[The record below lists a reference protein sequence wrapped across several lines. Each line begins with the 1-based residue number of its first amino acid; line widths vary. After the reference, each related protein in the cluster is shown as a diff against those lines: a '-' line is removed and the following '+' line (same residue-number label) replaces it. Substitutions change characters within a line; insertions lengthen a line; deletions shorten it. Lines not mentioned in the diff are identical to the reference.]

1 MTVRSIPALALVL
14 AIVGCGGAAGS
25 SISLGPGPGAG
36 GAQPLERRQTI
47 VLRGQLQT
55 LHVYGPPDGAPVIVT
70 SGDGGWIHLAPHV
83 AEMLASKGFLAI
95 GFDAKAYLEGFT
107 RGVTTLRMED
117 VPRDYEALMAFAAA
131 ATRRRPLLVG
141 TSEGA
146 GLSVLAASDPSK
158 KEAIAGVIGLGL
170 CNVTELGWR
179 WRDTII
185 YVTHRPPVEPFF
197 RVTSVADRLAPVPL
211 AAIHSTH
218 DEYAPLTEIEDV
230 LATAGQ
236 PKRLWV
242 VDAVNHRFGDNL
254 AGFDRSL
261 LAAIAWIDEQRTGE
275 TR

>member
-1 MTVRSIPALALVL
+1 MTVRSIPAITLVL

-25 SISLGPGPGAG
+25 HAA
-36 GAQPLERRQTI
+36 GAQPLERRQTMM
-47 VLRGQLQT
+47 LRGQPQT
-55 LHVYGPPDGAPVIVT
+55 LHIYGPPDGTPVIVT

-95 GFDAKAYLEGFT
+95 GFDAKAYLESFT

-117 VPRDYEALMAFAAA
+117 VPRDYEALMALAGA

-141 TSEGA
+141 SSEGA
-146 GLSVLAASDPSK
+146 GLSVLAASDPAN

-179 WRDTII
+179 WRDMTI
-185 YVTHRPPVEPFF
+185 YVTHRPPVEPSF
-197 RVTSVADRLAPVPL
+197 RVTAVADRLAPVPL

-230 LATAGQ
+230 LATARQ

-242 VDAVNHRFGDNL
+242 VDAVNHRFSDNL
-254 AGFDRSL
+254 GDFDRSL
-261 LAAIAWIDEQRTGE
+261 LEAVAWIDEQRAGPK
-275 TR
+275 R

>member
-25 SISLGPGPGAG
+25 STSLGPGPGAG

-141 TSEGA
+141 SSEGA
-146 GLSVLAASDPSK
+146 GLSVLAATDAAN
-158 KEAIAGVIGLGL
+158 KEAIAGVVGLGL

-179 WRDTII
+179 WRDMVI
-185 YVTHRPPVEPFF
+185 YVTHRPPVEPSF
-197 RVTSVADRLAPVPL
+197 RVTAVVDRLAPVPL

-218 DEYAPLTEIEDV
+218 DEYVPLTEIKDV
-230 LATAGQ
+230 LATARQ

-254 AGFDRSL
+254 ADFDRSL
-261 LAAIAWIDEQRTGE
+261 LAAIAWVDEQRTGQ

>member
-1 MTVRSIPALALVL
+1 MTFRSIPAFALVL
-14 AIVGCGGAAGS
+14 AIVGCGGAAGPS
-25 SISLGPGPGAG
+25 TPLGPGPGAG
-36 GAQPLERRQTI
+36 GARPRERRQTI

-70 SGDGGWIHLAPHV
+70 SGDGGWIHLGPHV
-83 AEMLASKGFLAI
+83 AEMLASQGFLAI
-95 GFDAKAYLEGFT
+95 GFDAKSYLESFT
-107 RGVTTLRMED
+107 GGVMTLRMED
-117 VPRDYEALMAFAAA
+117 VPRDYEALMDFAAA

-141 TSEGA
+141 NSEGA
-146 GLSVLAASDPSK
+146 GLSVLAASDPSI

-179 WRDTII
+179 WRDMLI
-185 YVTHRPPVEPFF
+185 YVTHRAPGEPSFK
-197 RVTSVADRLAPVPL
+197 VTTVIDRLAPVPL

-218 DEYAPLTEIEDV
+218 DEYVPLAEVEDM
-230 LATAGQ
+230 LATARQ

-254 AGFDRSL
+254 GDFDRSL
-261 LAAIAWIDEQRTGE
+261 LEAIAWIDEQHTGQ